1 MAGKA
6 AGMDIQTQYRGA
18 VLVVRPAGPLA
29 GPDADTFRTALQGFV
44 RENLGRVV
52 IDASALPYVDSK
64 GLESLADVAEE
75 LAGSGKGLKLCA
87 ANDTVRQVLEL
98 TGLTPQFEQFED
110 TNSAV
115 RSFL

>member
-1 MAGKA
+1 
-6 AGMDIQTQYRGA
+6 MDIQTSHRGA
-18 VLVVRPAGPLA
+18 VLVVRPTGPLV
-29 GPDADTFRTALQGFV
+29 GPDADTFKTAIQGFV

-64 GLESLADVAEE
+64 GLESLADIAEE
-75 LAGSGKGLKLCA
+75 LARSGKGLKLCA
-87 ANDTVRQVLEL
+87 ANETLRQVIEV
-98 TGLTPQFEQFED
+98 TGLAPQFEHFDD

>member
-1 MAGKA
+1 
-6 AGMDIQTQYRGA
+6 MDMLTQQRGA
-18 VLVVRPAGPLA
+18 VLVVRPDGPLTSVE
-29 GPDADTFRTALQGFV
+29 ADSFKGEISELI

-64 GLESLADVAEE
+64 GLESLLEVAQE
-75 LAGSGKGLKLCA
+75 LAQSGKGLKVCA
-87 ANDTVRQVLEL
+87 ANETIRQVLDL
-98 TGLTPQFEQFED
+98 TGLSSQFEHFED

>member
-1 MAGKA
+1 MEIK
-6 AGMDIQTQYRGA
+6 TQYRGA

-29 GPDADTFRTALQGFV
+29 GPDADTFKTAIQGFV

-64 GLESLADVAEE
+64 GLETLSDIAEE
-75 LAGSGKGLKLCA
+75 LALSGKGLKLCA
-87 ANDTVRQVLEL
+87 ANETVRQVIEL
-98 TGLTPQFEQFED
+98 TGLSPQFEHFED